1 MAQTFFVTSL
11 GLRASGYDLVD
22 YALAGQTHRTRF
34 APAATAKLLN
44 LSGATA
50 LILVTEDV
58 HKRLEF
64 KELSNELG
72 EVGLQPEPMPI
83 SPKDNPEELG
93 RLLNQ
98 LASRIPERSQLTL
111 DVTFG
116 LRHLPFFYFAAL
128 TFLHGLKGV
137 HIKGVYYGAY
147 ELGKEGTAPILSI
160 GHIFELIEWFQALRA
175 FRDSGDAAAVARSL
189 KSNVAELFR
198 RRAGDLALSKSKDDV
213 LQLAEA
219 LWLGLPLEGGMAAAR
234 LTDDIQRL
242 TFCPTA
248 PAAYLV
254 VEALRSTIE
263 PWKLSAASAKA
274 TLPLSKNELRR
285 QIAFCKWLVDRGDL
299 GSALRLI
306 RELLVNLTL
315 FALGSDTGWLDRNP
329 GRVNAERH
337 LNAMAER
344 ARSHLPSADSEKQ
357 MASLWDS
364 VRPDRNYVAHAGMT
378 PHEAHLSPEQ
388 LHRWLSDCGL
398 LLDNPP
404 PLSRPTSSGTVLISP
419 LGKSSGVLFS
429 ALKTTSPSH
438 VILISSQEALEK
450 LEEIKCE
457 AGYPHVEVHKRVLL
471 DPHAGF
477 TEIAAKSDP
486 ELDSLL
492 IDASEVVVNIT
503 GGTTALQWAVERI
516 AERANRLGATVKH
529 IALVDRRPLT
539 EQQANP
545 YVVGQRIDLESFEAK
560 ADPD

>member
-11 GLRASGYDLVD
+11 GLRPSGYNLVD

-50 LILVTEDV
+50 LILVTGDV
-58 HKRLEF
+58 HKGREF
-64 KELSNELG
+64 EDLSNELG
-72 EVGLQPEPMPI
+72 EVGLQPEPIPI
-83 SPKDNPEELG
+83 SPKDNPEELS
-93 RLLNQ
+93 RLLYQ

-128 TFLHGLKGV
+128 TFLHGLKSV
-137 HIKGVYYGAY
+137 QIQGVYYGAY

-198 RRAGDLALSKSKDDV
+198 RRAGDLALSKLKDDA
-213 LQLAEA
+213 LRLAEA
-219 LWLGLPLEGGMAAAR
+219 LGLGLPLEGGMAAAR

-242 TFCPTA
+242 TFSPTA

-263 PWKLSAASAKA
+263 PWKLSAATAKA
-274 TLPLSKNELRR
+274 TLHLDKNELRR
-285 QIAFCKWLVDRGDL
+285 QIAFGKWLVDRGDL

-306 RELLVNLTL
+306 RELLVNLIL
-315 FALGSDTGWLDRNP
+315 FALASETGWLSRNP

-344 ARSHLPSADSEKQ
+344 ARSHLLSADSEKQ

-378 PHEAHLSPEQ
+378 PHEARLSPEQ
-388 LHRWLSDCGL
+388 LHRWLTDCTL

-404 PLSRPTSSGTVLISP
+404 PLSRATSAGTVLISP
-419 LGKSSGVLFS
+419 LGKSPGVLFS

-450 LEEIKCE
+450 LEEIKRE
-457 AGYPHVEVHKRVLL
+457 AGYPQVEIHKRILS
-471 DPHAGF
+471 DPHTGF
-477 TEIAAKSDP
+477 AEISALSDP
-486 ELDSLL
+486 EFDPLL
-492 IDASEVVVNIT
+492 IHASEVIANIT

-516 AERANRLGATVKH
+516 AQRATRLGASVKH
-529 IALVDRRPLT
+529 IALVDRRSLS
-539 EQQANP
+539 EQQSSP
-545 YVVGQRIDLESFEAK
+545 YVVGQRVDLESFEAV
-560 ADPD
+560 ADTD